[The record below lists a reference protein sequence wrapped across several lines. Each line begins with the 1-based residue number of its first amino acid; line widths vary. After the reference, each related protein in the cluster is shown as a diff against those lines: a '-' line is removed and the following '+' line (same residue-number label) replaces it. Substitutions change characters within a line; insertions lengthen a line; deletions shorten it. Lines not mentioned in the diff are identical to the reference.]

1 MRALRT
7 TLTSPLF
14 LKATSLVIGFL
25 LWSTVNHLFTYS
37 TWVTVPICFYNVDA
51 KHIDAPES
59 MNIELTGK
67 RAHIRHIN
75 TDALAVHLDASLL
88 SYGTH
93 KCTISEK
100 DLLLPPTISATTVIP
115 HHLIITITRG
125 AS

>member
-7 TLTSPLF
+7 SLTSPLF
-14 LKATSLVIGFL
+14 LKVTSLIIGFL

-51 KHIDAPES
+51 KQIDAPES

-75 TDALAVHLDASLL
+75 HDALAVHIDASQLT
-88 SYGTH
+88 YGTH
-93 KCTISEK
+93 QLTVTSNQ
-100 DLLLPPTISATTVIP
+100 LLLPPSITATTVIP
-115 HHLIITITRG
+115 HTILITITRG
-125 AS
+125 ES

>member
-25 LWSTVNHLFTYS
+25 LWSTINHLFTYS
-37 TWVTVPICFYNVDA
+37 TWVTVPICFYNVEA
-51 KHIDAPES
+51 KQIDAPES

-75 TDALAVHLDASLL
+75 TEALAVHLDASLL
-88 SYGTH
+88 TYGTH
-93 KCTISEK
+93 KLSINAK
-100 DLLLPPTISATTVIP
+100 NLLLPPSISVTTVIP
-115 HHLIITITRG
+115 HHLIVTITRG
-125 AS
+125 SS